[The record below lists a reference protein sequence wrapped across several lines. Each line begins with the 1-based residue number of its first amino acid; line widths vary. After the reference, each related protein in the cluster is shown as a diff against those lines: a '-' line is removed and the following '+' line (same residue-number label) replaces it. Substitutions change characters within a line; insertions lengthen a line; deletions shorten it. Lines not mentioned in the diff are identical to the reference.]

1 MKKSLIPFV
10 FIAVAVM
17 AIISC
22 KTDANPNA
30 KSGVSKTT
38 LVNGRVVVASPTTN
52 NISVSG
58 TIMSD
63 QEVTLQSQI
72 SGLVTK
78 VYFSEGSHVQKGD
91 LLVKIDDSQ
100 FQAQMQKDEVAKQ
113 LDEITEARQKKLL
126 AINGISEQDYDIA
139 LNTLNSVIADMKL
152 IQVSI
157 NYTNIVAPFD
167 GTIGLKNISD
177 GSYVTPSTVIANL
190 EEVTPIKIDFFVP
203 EIYLSKL
210 QKDETID
217 FTVSG
222 STNQFK
228 GKIYAID
235 PKVDMSTGS
244 VHVRAITD
252 NKDGLLLPG
261 QFANISIILNHVDSA
276 LMIPSEAIIPKTI
289 GQSVYMAKNGKAHTV
304 DVTIG
309 IRTDSTVEITKGL
322 HAGDTIITDGT
333 MLISNGTSV
342 KFKQIR

>member
-1 MKKSLIPFV
+1 MKKSLIPSIL
-10 FIAVAVM
+10 IAVVVIS
-17 AIISC
+17 IISC
-22 KTDANPNA
+22 KSDANPNTKNA
-30 KSGVSKTT
+30 APKIT
-38 LVNGRVVVASPTTN
+38 LVNGRVVASSPTTN

-78 VYFSEGSHVQKGD
+78 VYFSEGSHVKKGD

-113 LDEITEARQKKLL
+113 LDEITEQRQKKLL

-167 GTIGLKNISD
+167 GIIGLKNISD
-177 GSYVTPSTVIANL
+177 GSYVMPSTVIADL

-261 QFANISIILNHVDSA
+261 QFANISIVLNHIDSA
-276 LMIPSEAIIPKTI
+276 LMVPSESIIPKTI
-289 GQSVYMAKNGKAHTV
+289 GQSVYMVKNGKAHTI

-309 IRTDSTVEITKGL
+309 IRTDSTVEVTKGL
-322 HAGDTIITDGT
+322 HKGDTIITDGT
-333 MLISNGTSV
+333 MLISNGSSV